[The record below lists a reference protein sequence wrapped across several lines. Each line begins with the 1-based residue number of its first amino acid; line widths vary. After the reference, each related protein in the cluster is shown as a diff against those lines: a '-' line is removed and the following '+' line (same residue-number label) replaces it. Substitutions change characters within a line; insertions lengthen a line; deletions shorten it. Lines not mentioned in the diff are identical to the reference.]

1 MYQTDSF
8 REKTILFCKII
19 FPILITQLGLFAMNF
34 LDIMMSGRAGSSDVA
49 GVAIGSSLWVPI
61 YTGLSGILL
70 AITPIVAQLIGSK
83 KKDDVPNT
91 VMQGMYLAT
100 IIPFIIFIVG
110 ALTLKPILHAMNL
123 EPEVSRIAYH
133 YLLGLSIGMI
143 PLFMYSVLRSFMDAL
158 GQTKMTMFITLSS
171 LPINAMFNYLLI
183 FGEFGF
189 PRLGGIGAG
198 YASAITYWCIFGIA
212 IWMVAKKSPFVEYQI
227 FRTFFRVSFAKWKEI
242 LLIGVPIGFSIFFE
256 TSIFSAVTL
265 LMSEYDTVTIAAHQI
280 ALNFASFLYMIPLS
294 ISMGLTICVGFE
306 IGAKRTRDAKQ
317 YSYMGIGLALGF
329 SIITGIIL
337 ILFNDV
343 IATMYSTDMAVITLA
358 QHFLIYAIFFQ
369 LSDAVGAPIQG
380 ALRGYK
386 DVNTTLVLSL
396 ISFWIIGLPL
406 GYVLATYTDF
416 QAFGYW
422 IGLSSGLT
430 AGAILLFLRL
440 RHIQK
445 KYDKK
450 LVHVAAE

>member
-1 MYQTDSF
+1 MYQTDSL
-8 REKTILFCKII
+8 RDKTLLFSKIL

-34 LDIMMSGRAGSSDVA
+34 LDIMMSGRAGSYDVA
-49 GVAIGSSLWVPI
+49 GVAIGSSLWIPI

-70 AITPIVAQLIGSK
+70 AITPIVAHLIGGK
-83 KKDDVPNT
+83 KRNEVPNT
-91 VMQGMYLAT
+91 VIQALYLAT
-100 IIPFIIFIVG
+100 IIPVFIFIIG
-110 ALTLKPILHAMNL
+110 AIAIKPILNGMDL
-123 EPEVSRIAYH
+123 ESEVSRIAYH
-133 YLLGLSIGMI
+133 YILGLSLGMI

-158 GQTKMTMFITLSS
+158 GQTKMTMFITLTS
-171 LPINAMFNYLLI
+171 LPINAIFNYFFI

-212 IWMVAKKSPFVEYQI
+212 IWMVAKKSPFVEYKI
-227 FRTFFRVSFAKWKEI
+227 FHKFYRISFGKWKEI

-265 LMSEYDTVTIAAHQI
+265 LMSKYDTVTIAAHQI

-306 IGAKRTRDAKQ
+306 IGAKRSLDAKK
-317 YSYMGIGLALGF
+317 YSYMGIGLAVGF

-337 ILFNDV
+337 ILFNDL
-343 IATMYSTDMAVITLA
+343 IATMYSTDIEVISLA

-369 LSDAVGAPIQG
+369 LSDAIGAPIQG

-386 DVNTTLVLSL
+386 DVNITLVLSL
-396 ISFWIIGLPL
+396 VSFWIIGLPL
-406 GYVLATYTDF
+406 GYLLATYTEF

-430 AGAILLFLRL
+430 VGAILLFLRL
-440 RHIQK
+440 RYIQRS
-445 KYDKK
+445 YTKK
-450 LVHVAAE
+450 LANSIN